1 MRAVDGPPVPA
12 LRTPRAAAVAGVVS
26 ALLLG
31 ADMVMIRVAIPTD
44 PAGDLSWAIDP
55 SNRNTLQVALGL
67 VPFAGIFFLWFMG
80 AVRDYFGAGEDKFF
94 ATLFLG
100 AGLLFVAMMF
110 VLSAEVT
117 SGLDA
122 SADAAQQS
130 SRLQFVLTLLSSY
143 CTRMA
148 AVFTMA
154 ATSIGSGL
162 GIFPRWLVWLG
173 YLVAVVLLLLN
184 MPWFELI
191 FPVWIVA
198 LSSYIFLATPHR
210 QAQTSVS

>member
-1 MRAVDGPPVPA
+1 VG
-12 LRTPRAAAVAGVVS
+12 LT
-26 ALLLG
+26 
-31 ADMVMIRVAIPTD
+31 
-44 PAGDLSWAIDP
+44 
-55 SNRNTLQVALGL
+55 L

-80 AVRDYFGAGEDKFF
+80 AVRDYFGEAEDKFF

-110 VLSAEVT
+110 VLSAEGT
-117 SGLDA
+117 NGLDA

-130 SRLQFVLTLLSSY
+130 SRAQFVLTLLSSY

-154 ATSIGSGL
+154 ATSIGRGL

-173 YLVAVVLLLLN
+173 YLVAVVLLLLTR
-184 MPWFELI
+184 PWLELI
-191 FPVWIVA
+191 FPVWVLA
-198 LSSYIFLATPHR
+198 LSSFIFLASPDR
-210 QAQTSVS
+210 QARTSIS

>member
-1 MRAVDGPPVPA
+1 
-12 LRTPRAAAVAGVVS
+12 LRTPRVAGVAGVVS
-26 ALLLG
+26 ALLVG
-31 ADMVMIRVAIPTD
+31 AAMVLIRVAIPTD
-44 PAGDLSWAIDP
+44 PTGGLSWAIDP
-55 SNRNTLQVALGL
+55 SHRNALQVGVTL

-80 AVRDYFGAGEDKFF
+80 AVRDYFGQAEDKFF

-122 SADAAQQS
+122 SADPAQQS

-148 AVFTMA
+148 AVFTI
-154 ATSIGSGL
+154 ATTTIGRGL
-162 GIFPRWLVWLG
+162 GIFPRWLVLLG
-173 YLVAVVLLLLN
+173 YVVAVVLLVLN
-184 MPWFELI
+184 MPWLELI

-198 LSSYIFLATPHR
+198 LSSFIFLANPAR
-210 QAQTSVS
+210 QARTSVS